1 MSIRNILDYGAV
13 GDGVTLNTAAIQRAI
28 DACGAGES
36 VRVPA
41 GVFRTGAL
49 FLHSDM
55 TLHLAEGAVLLGSGD
70 TADFP
75 VLPYAFE
82 GRKGQSY
89 ASLLNTI
96 DIREACPA
104 DAWYETGHITAPE
117 KRLHGLTIEG
127 QGIIDASGAALF
139 HKELAEKAGF
149 RGRALA
155 LRNVDGLILRGVTV
169 RNSPAWCVHLMF
181 CTDVLVEGVTIRT
194 KYAPD
199 GEKYGVFNG
208 DGLDPDSCRDVIIR
222 DCVIESQDDC
232 IALKSGRDAWGR
244 EIGVPTENVLIER
257 CTLRYG
263 FGVAMGS
270 EMSGGIRNVTV
281 RDCVFED
288 TYSLASVKAIRG
300 RGAFIEDVTY
310 ERLRHYNHSLE
321 HRDCRWFRGAIY
333 IDQFYSHEEYDP
345 NAPQP
350 IDDGTPVIRN
360 IVLRDVES
368 ETIAGNAI
376 FLQGLPERHLD
387 GVTLE
392 NVRAK
397 GLTGLTIA
405 NADGVSLR
413 NVRAEVIQE
422 D

>member
-1 MSIRNILDYGAV
+1 MHSILDFGAV
-13 GDGVTLNTAAIQRAI
+13 GDGLTLNTAALQRAI

-36 VRVPA
+36 VCIPA

-55 TLHLAEGAVLLGSGD
+55 TLHLAQGAVLLGSED
-70 TADFP
+70 TADYP

-82 GRKGQSY
+82 GRRGHSY

-96 DIREACPA
+96 DIREAHPA
-104 DAWYETGHITAPE
+104 DTWYATGHITAPE

-139 HKELAEKAGF
+139 HKELSENSGF

-155 LRNVDGLILRGVTV
+155 LRNVDGLLLRGVTI

-181 CTDVLVEGVTIRT
+181 CTNVLVDGVTIRT

-199 GEKYGVFNG
+199 GTKYGVFNG
-208 DGLDPDSCRDVIIR
+208 DGLDPDSCRDVMIR

-244 EIGVPTENVLIER
+244 EIGMPTENVLIER
-257 CTLRYG
+257 CTFRYG

-270 EMSGGIRNVTV
+270 EMSGGIRHVTV
-281 RDCVFED
+281 RDCTFED

-300 RGAFIEDVTY
+300 RGAFIEDITY
-310 ERLRHYNHSLE
+310 ERLTHRNHSLE
-321 HRDCRWFRGAIY
+321 HRDCRWFRGAIC
-333 IDQFYSHEEYDP
+333 IDQFYSHEAYDP
-345 NAPQP
+345 DTPLP
-350 IDDGTPVIRN
+350 IDEGTPVIRS
-360 IVLRDVES
+360 IVLRDIQS

-392 NVRAK
+392 NIRAR
-397 GLTGLTIA
+397 GLTGLNII
-405 NADGVSLR
+405 NADGVILR
-413 NVRAEVIQE
+413 NVAAESSTP
-422 D
+422 

>member
-1 MSIRNILDYGAV
+1 MSIHNILDYGAL
-13 GDGVTLNTAAIQRAI
+13 GDGAALNTAAIQRAL
-28 DACGAGES
+28 DACGAGD
-36 VRVPA
+36 RVLIPA
-41 GVFRTGAL
+41 GVYRSGAL

-55 TLHLAEGAVLLGSGD
+55 TLELAAGAVLLGSED
-70 TADFP
+70 PADYP
-75 VLPYAFE
+75 MLPYAFE
-82 GRKGQSY
+82 GRRGRSY
-89 ASLLNTI
+89 ASLLNTV
-96 DIREACPA
+96 DIREATDA
-104 DAWYETGHITAPE
+104 DPWYETGHITAAD
-117 KRLHGLTIEG
+117 KRLHHLTIEG
-127 QGIIDASGAALF
+127 QGEIDASGAALMR
-139 HKELAEKAGF
+139 KELDEGLGF

-169 RNSPAWCVHLMF
+169 RNPPAWCIHLMF
-181 CTDVLVEGVTIRT
+181 CTDVLVEGITVCT
-194 KYAPD
+194 KYDVHGKAYDVVNAD
-199 GEKYGVFNG
+199 GI
-208 DGLDPDSCRDVIIR
+208 DPDSCRDVIIR
-222 DCVIESQDDC
+222 DCIIESEDDC

-257 CTLRYG
+257 CTFRYG

-270 EMSGGIRNVTV
+270 EMSGGIRRVTV

-300 RGAFIEDVTY
+300 RGAYIEDVTY

-350 IDDGTPVIRN
+350 IDEGTPIIRN

-376 FLQGLPERHLD
+376 FLQGLPEQHLD
-387 GVTLE
+387 GVIME

-397 GLTGLTIA
+397 GLTGLTVA
-405 NADGVSLR
+405 NADGVVMR
-413 NVRAEVIQE
+413 NVVAQTI
-422 D
+422 